1 MRKRATK
8 KSYHQ
13 SVIANAAKPSVN
25 RLQRDH
31 FALPD
36 DVNIYASRL
45 IIICLIGLL
54 AFQSCR
60 EKPVDEKQL
69 ARDKITMRTLGL
81 AYLEENKLE
90 EAEAEFLKLTDLAPD
105 EALGFANL
113 GLVYLRMDDYPRALK
128 HLDKAIEID
137 AKDANIRLIRA
148 KAFELNDDTERA
160 VKELET
166 TLNFAPDDPKVL
178 YQLAE
183 LYAKGPDE
191 NSKSKRIEYLTLV
204 AGTSPQNIVPRLQ
217 LIEVQLQTGDLDLAL
232 KSLEEI
238 GQQFPSF
245 TPEAADF
252 YEKTVDELHNGRV
265 KEALTSLLIFH
276 NFLKLTTPYQAG
288 IKELKGPGGALIGFP
303 VISFSESTTSFVQEG
318 ESLIDAMKFTDVTP
332 TAGLDFGADFAPE
345 NAHLSVGDLD
355 GDGDQDIYFASNANS
370 GYKRYL
376 LFNELG
382 MFKASENTGGID
394 HEGKEVFSAFA
405 DYDNDGHLDILILK
419 ENGLELYRNESE
431 GTFGRVTDDAFPGVS
446 ETQGRTSLYLDIDH
460 EGDLDLVV
468 GGVAGKLLRND
479 GDGAFSDQTDQVGFV
494 PNNTGVADLA
504 LGDFDD
510 DGDVDFIVVHENGQ
524 NVLYSNL
531 RQGRFEDATSKS
543 GLQPMS
549 SSGAVTV
556 GDYNNDGYLDLFLT
570 ALDGSG
576 YRLYRNKSDGT
587 YEEDK
592 ASSGVFEVLK
602 SLKGYDATFF
612 DFDNDGHLD
621 ILVIGAPVEAGG
633 KGAYLFHNDGWGNF
647 EDESRLLPPEFGGGT
662 RVQPADYNEDGDLDL
677 YLVDLEGKL
686 RLLRNDG
693 GNGNHHL
700 KMKLVGLRTGSGK
713 NNHFGI
719 GAKVEVRAGDLYQ
732 MMVVTSPNV
741 HFGMGNRTK
750 ADVVRIMWTNGVP
763 QNMFFP
769 DSDRNLIEE
778 QELKGSCP
786 FLYTWNGKEYVF
798 VKDMMWRSALGMPL
812 GIMGG
817 KQAYAFADASEE
829 YLKIP
834 GELLQPR
841 NGEYIIQM
849 TEELWETIYADEI
862 KLIAVDHHAD
872 AEIYVDEKFA
882 APPYPE
888 LKVFKVKE
896 HRQPVSAVDE
906 KGNDLSALI
915 REKDNR
921 YISNFRRM
929 KFQGITEMKDLIL
942 DLGNVED
949 TENLHLFLN
958 GWIFPTDAS
967 INVAISQSNQ
977 INIKHP
983 SLEVINEKGAWQE
996 VIPGIGFPSG
1006 KNKTV
1011 IVDLSDK
1018 FLTKERKVRIRTN
1031 MEIYWDFIF
1040 FARDED
1046 MEIEMTAMAPVSA
1059 DYHYRG
1065 FSAKSRKGG
1074 RYGPHW
1080 FDYHDV
1086 TTGQK
1091 WRDLTGMYTRYGD
1104 VTELLQEADDR
1115 YIIANAGDET
1125 TISFDAERLPKLRQG
1140 WKRDFLI
1147 YSVGWV
1153 KDGDLNTAL
1162 GQTVEPLPFHGM
1174 SKYPYGDDEH
1184 YPTDK
1189 AHTDYRKRYN
1199 TRKVGTKDYQEFVRK
1214 GAP

>member
-1 MRKRATK
+1 MR
-8 KSYHQ
+8 
-13 SVIANAAKPSVN
+13 
-25 RLQRDH
+25 
-31 FALPD
+31 
-36 DVNIYASRL
+36 IYS
-45 IIICLIGLL
+45 LL
-54 AFQSCR
+54 CITFLLTTIVFQSC
-60 EKPVDEKQL
+60 EQKPVDEKQL

-90 EAEAEFLKLTDLAPD
+90 EAEAEFVKLTDIAPD

-113 GLVYLRMDDYPRALK
+113 GLVYLRMDNYPEALK
-128 HLDKAIEID
+128 QLDNAVKID
-137 AKDANIRLIRA
+137 PKDANIRLIRA
-148 KAFELNDDTERA
+148 KAFELNNETDQA
-160 VKELET
+160 VKELEA
-166 TLNFAPDDPKVL
+166 TLAFATNDPKVS

-183 LYAKGPDE
+183 LYAKGLDDT
-191 NSKSKRIEYLTLV
+191 SKAKRIEYLSKV
-204 AGTSPQNIVPRLQ
+204 VEASPQNIVPRLQ
-217 LIEVQLQTGDLDLAL
+217 LTEMLLQAGELDLAL
-232 KSLEEI
+232 KNLEEI

-245 TPEAADF
+245 TPEADE
-252 YEKTVDELHNGRV
+252 YYKKTVDALHKGEA

-303 VISFSESTTSFVQEG
+303 VISFSQSTTSFIQEG
-318 ESLIDAMKFTDVTP
+318 ESLIDAMKFTDVTS
-332 TAGLDFGADFAPE
+332 TAGLDFGQE
-345 NAHLSVGDLD
+345 YVSVNAHLSVGDLD
-355 GDGDQDIYFASNANS
+355 GDGDQDIYFGSQSAGGS
-370 GYKRYL
+370 YQRHL
-376 LFNELG
+376 LFNDLG
-382 MFKASENTGGID
+382 MFKASEDVGGID
-394 HEGKEVFSAFA
+394 HGGKEVYSDLA
-405 DYDNDGHLDILILK
+405 DYDNDGHLDVLILK
-419 ENGLELYRNESE
+419 EEGLELYRNESE
-431 GTFGRVTDDAFPGVS
+431 GKFDQVTDDAFDGVS
-446 ETQGRTSLYLDIDH
+446 GIKGSNSLYLDIDH
-460 EGDLDLVV
+460 EGDLDLII
-468 GGVAGKLLRND
+468 GGADNTLLRND
-479 GDGAFSDQTDQVGFV
+479 GEGTFSNQTAQVGF
-494 PNNTGVADLA
+494 TASTSATKDLA

-510 DGDVDFIVVHENGQ
+510 DGDIDFISIHENGN

-531 RQGRFEDATSKS
+531 RQGVFEDVTASA
-543 GLQPMS
+543 GLQSMS
-549 SSGAVTV
+549 SSGAVAV
-556 GDYNNDGYLDLFLT
+556 GDYNNDGYLDLFIT
-570 ALDGSG
+570 SLDGSD
-576 YRLYRNKSDGT
+576 YRLYKNNSDGSF
-587 YEEDK
+587 EEDK
-592 ASSGVFEVLK
+592 ASSGIFEVLK
-602 SLKGYDATFF
+602 SVKGHDVTFM

-621 ILVIGAPVEAGG
+621 ILVVGEAIAADG
-633 KGAYLFHNDGWGNF
+633 KGVYLFHNDGWGNF
-647 EDESRLLPPEFGGGT
+647 IDESRLLPTELSGGSQ
-662 RVQPADYNEDGDLDL
+662 VQVADYNEDGDLDL

-700 KMKLVGLRTGSGK
+700 KMALVGLRTGSGK

-719 GAKVEVRAGDLYQ
+719 GAKVEVRAGNLYQ

-786 FLYTWNGKEYVF
+786 FLYTWDGKEYVF

-834 GELLQPR
+834 GELMAVKD
-841 NGEYIIQM
+841 GKYTIQM

-862 KLIAVDHHAD
+862 KLIAVDHPQD
-872 AEIYVDEKFA
+872 AEIYVDEKFT

-888 LKVFKVKE
+888 LKVFKVNE
-896 HRQPVSAVDE
+896 HRHPISAADGE
-906 KGNDLSALI
+906 GNDLKTLI
-915 REKDNR
+915 DNKDHQ
-921 YISNFRRM
+921 YISNFHRM

-942 DLGNVED
+942 DLGDIQD

-967 INVAISQSNQ
+967 INVALSQSKA

-983 SLEVINEKGAWQE
+983 SLEVINKNGEWHE
-996 VIPGIGFPSG
+996 VIESIGFPSG

-1018 FLTKERKVRIRTN
+1018 FLSSERKVRIRTN
-1031 MEIYWDFIF
+1031 MEIYWDYIF
-1040 FARDED
+1040 YANDED
-1046 MEIEMTAMAPVSA
+1046 MEIKMTTMAPESA

-1065 FSAKSRKGG
+1065 YSAKSRKGG

-1080 FDYHDV
+1080 FDYSEV
-1086 TTGQK
+1086 STGQK
-1091 WRDLTGMYTRYGD
+1091 WRDLAGTYTRYGD
-1104 VTELLQEADDR
+1104 VTDLLQAADDQ

-1125 TISFDAERLPKLRQG
+1125 TISFDATKLPELKEG

-1174 SKYPYGDDEH
+1174 SQYPYRKNEH
-1184 YPTDK
+1184 YPMDQE
-1189 AHTDYRKRYN
+1189 HQEYQRKYN
-1199 TRKVGTKDYQEFVRK
+1199 TREISTEVYKEFVRK
-1214 GAP
+1214 ENQ